1 MNLEKIIY
9 NFEEMAS
16 LEMKSNKSEIT
27 QTPKTSV
34 LEQITTKSK
43 SRINKD
49 KDERGKIIETAVASS
64 FTQLEKEYLIL
75 SGDKKEKKITV
86 EGASKMEKLI
96 DEYEGFLVYIINLS
110 RKIKDEKDDKK
121 SK

>member
-64 FTQLEKEYLIL
+64 FSQLEKEYLIL